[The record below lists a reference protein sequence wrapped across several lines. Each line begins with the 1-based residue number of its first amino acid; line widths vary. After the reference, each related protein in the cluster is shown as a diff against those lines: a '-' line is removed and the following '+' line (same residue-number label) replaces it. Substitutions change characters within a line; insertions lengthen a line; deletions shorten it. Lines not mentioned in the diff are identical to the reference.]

1 MTPASLTVPAS
12 AEFVR
17 VAAQFVLQTA
27 KDLGV
32 PAASAPLFEVAIV
45 EALANAVK
53 HGSRGRPDATV
64 TCEVERTHTGLSIR
78 IYDEGEGFTPPAR
91 VEAPDPAAVGLPNI
105 PESGYGVPIMKS
117 VFQEIEGRREGGR
130 FCLELKL
137 RTENSELKT

>member
-1 MTPASLTVPAS
+1 MTPASVTVPAS

-27 KDLGV
+27 KHLGV
-32 PAASAPLFEVAIV
+32 PAASGPLFEVAIV

-53 HGSRGRPDATV
+53 HGSRGRPGAVV
-64 TCEVERTHTGLSIR
+64 TCEIERTPSGLSIR

-91 VEAPDPAAVGLPNI
+91 VEPRDPAAIGLTNI

-117 VFQEIEGRREGGR
+117 VFQEIEARREGGR

-137 RTENSELKT
+137 KTENSELKT